1 MIGSWLAG
9 QGLTVA
15 PAVALLLFMGIFSG
29 VLVWIFRPG
38 SRAQYD
44 REARLPLEDSR
55 EDSRDAGAEGE

>member
-1 MIGSWLAG
+1 MIQSWLAD

-15 PAVALLLFMGIFSG
+15 PAVALLLFMGIFIG

-44 REARLPLEDSR
+44 HEARLPLEDSR
-55 EDSRDAGAEGE
+55 DAGGDGE